1 MKTCF
6 KKSIFKDYLKLI
18 CQDFIGKVE
27 NRYSGVLKNGLIG
40 HLSIHLIPGTGL
52 LIIHNEEK

>member
-6 KKSIFKDYLKLI
+6 KKQIFKDYLKLI

-27 NRYSGVLKNGLIG
+27 NLAIQAYLKMV
-40 HLSIHLIPGTGL
+40 
-52 LIIHNEEK
+52 